1 MDSKAVNRRIKAE
14 VWPLLRDAGF
24 TRFSSRTAWR
34 HRERQVDVVNF
45 QSFNSYN
52 ASVLGCTTYSFS
64 VNLGCYLLEV
74 PESFPSVK
82 DIGGTPLPEEYQ
94 CHFRGRLA
102 KQLRQ
107 PEFPDKQIWF
117 VDAEGAYIA
126 AALHD
131 VRMKL
136 SRDALPWFDRLSD
149 RGEALRILREDE
161 EIMGQLWGFGRQ
173 GSPTRLYLTGYVAL
187 AAGRH
192 DIAREA
198 LQAAASKPSFSQIA
212 ERLRTDGAARA

>member
-1 MDSKAVNRRIKAE
+1 MDSKAVNKGIKAE

-24 TRFSSRTAWR
+24 SGFSSRTAWR
-34 HRERQVDVVNF
+34 HRQRQVDVVNF

-82 DIGGTPLPEEYQ
+82 EKGGTPLPEEYQ

-107 PEFPDKQIWF
+107 PEFPDKHIWF
-117 VDAEGAYIA
+117 VDAEGAYIQ

-131 VRMKL
+131 VRMTM

-149 RGEALRILREDE
+149 RGEVLRILREDE
-161 EIMGQLWGFGRQ
+161 EIMSHLWGFGRQ
-173 GSPTRLYLTGYVAL
+173 GSPVRQYLTGYVAL

-192 DIAREA
+192 DIARES
-198 LQAAASKPSFSQIA
+198 LQAAASTPSYAGIA
-212 ERLRTDGAARA
+212 ERLRTDGGAPA